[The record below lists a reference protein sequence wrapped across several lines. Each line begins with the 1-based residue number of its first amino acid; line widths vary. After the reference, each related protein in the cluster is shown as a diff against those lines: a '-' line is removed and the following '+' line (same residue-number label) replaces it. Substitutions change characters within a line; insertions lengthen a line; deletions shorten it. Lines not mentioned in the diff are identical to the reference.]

1 MDDKIF
7 LPLFE
12 RGRLNY
18 VILYLMQ
25 YFHIKMRLSMRL
37 LFMSVGV
44 LPLAAHHQ
52 KAEKTLLTPNQKK
65 VNPACADY
73 RTGYPEGPYGY
84 SVGSILE
91 DFPSMVDGSG
101 TTQSL
106 AQFHQDTSKTVLV
119 ILTHLI
125 RDRLVEQRRGFWKI
139 FSDIS

>member
-1 MDDKIF
+1 
-7 LPLFE
+7 
-12 RGRLNY
+12 
-18 VILYLMQ
+18 
-25 YFHIKMRLSMRL
+25 MRL

-44 LPLAAHHQ
+44 FAFGCTPSESGEDS
-52 KAEKTLLTPNQKK
+52 AESKSEEE

-119 ILTHLI
+119 IANAFDT
-125 RDRLVEQRRGFWKI
+125 
-139 FSDIS
+139 